1 MTPSRVEKVIDCSL
15 TGQRLGVI
23 IHNDLNSPIYL
34 YWITETGTFKYRLHR
49 EVVLSRRRLAAF
61 CNELNIPGV
70 VGLAVF
76 LVRGITYDADH
87 RIEPCIFLQK
97 ATWGNRTVWK
107 NYCRKYLKAGNISS
121 STVIS

>member
-34 YWITETGTFKYRLHR
+34 CWITETGTFKYRLHK

-76 LVRGITYDADH
+76 LVRGITYG
-87 RIEPCIFLQK
+87 RRSQ
-97 ATWGNRTVWK
+97 NRTLYLFTKSYLRKSNCVEK
-107 NYCRKYLKAGNISS
+107 LLPEIPKGRKYKLFHCN
-121 STVIS
+121 